1 MGAMP
6 RAIPTLAVVAL
17 LALLLP
23 SAPVRADDDE
33 DHERARAAV
42 LRGEALPLDEILSRL
57 PLRQDERL
65 IEVEF
70 DREDGRWIYELEF
83 IGADGRVRELEV
95 DALSATIL
103 EDD

>member
-6 RAIPTLAVVAL
+6 RVLPTLAL
-17 LALLLP
+17 LALLALP
-23 SAPVRADDDE
+23 SPVHADDDE

-42 LRGEALPLDEILSRL
+42 LRGEALPLDEILARL
-57 PLRQDERL
+57 PLRDGERL

-70 DREDGRWIYELEF
+70 EREDGRWVYELEF

-95 DALSATIL
+95 DALSAAIL